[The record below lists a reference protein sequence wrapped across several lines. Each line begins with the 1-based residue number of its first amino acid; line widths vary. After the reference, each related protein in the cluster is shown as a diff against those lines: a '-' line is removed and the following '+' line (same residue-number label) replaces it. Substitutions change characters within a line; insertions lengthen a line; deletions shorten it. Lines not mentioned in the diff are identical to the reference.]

1 MPEISDQLL
10 AALHKVAHDAAAL
23 RASVDHDENGTMV
36 AGRLMG
42 GNGGLTSRETLHK
55 AGLLELSLND
65 LNALPDSGKEG

>member
-1 MPEISDQLL
+1 MPEISESEL

-23 RASVDHDENGTMV
+23 RASVDHDENGTMI

-42 GNGGLTSRETLHK
+42 GNGGLVSRETLHN

-65 LNALPDSGKEG
+65 LNSLSIDSKEG